1 MSKTYKL
8 KWTTNA
14 KSDLLNIIV
23 YIKEDSLSAAND
35 IYLKIKTK
43 AQSSNF
49 FPLKGRVV
57 PELQKEGIT
66 IYREI
71 ISNPWR
77 IIYKVGNDTV
87 FIMAILDSRQNV
99 EEILLQK
106 LLKSSK
112 LNRETDEI

>member
-14 KSDLLNIIV
+14 KNDLLNIIA
-23 YIKEDSLSAAND
+23 YIKKDSPGIANE
-35 IYLKIKTK
+35 IYIRIRKK
-43 AQSSNF
+43 AHSSNF

-66 IYREI
+66 LYREI
-71 ISNPWR
+71 ITSPWR

-87 FIMAILDSRQNV
+87 YIMAILDSRQNV
-99 EEILLQK
+99 EELLLQK
-106 LLKSSK
+106 LLKG
-112 LNRETDEI
+112 